1 MIAMGPREIQP
12 DATRDSD
19 ALRLATELEWAER
32 IRQHGPA
39 EGFRI
44 ADELRKEKIAQ
55 DPGWPSQADRE
66 ADLAHHVRMAELFR
80 RIGRLDRR

>member
-1 MIAMGPREIQP
+1 MISMDSRDIQP
-12 DATRDSD
+12 DATQDVGE
-19 ALRLATELEWAER
+19 LRLAKEREWAER
-32 IRQHGPA
+32 IRQYGPA

-44 ADELRKEKIAQ
+44 ADELRKQKLAE
-55 DPGWPSQADRE
+55 DPDWPSKAERE